1 MISVWNFI
9 AMDLIKSFIATAA
22 AAATGPIIF
31 CHYNETIHYANR
43 EILLLRDH
51 IFVFI
56 DTILE

>member
-1 MISVWNFI
+1 
-9 AMDLIKSFIATAA
+9 MDLIKSFIATTAAA